1 MIDEQHLILQHLLL
15 LCYVSL
21 CFHVAGILREIHR
34 VKKTIEEEKKKEK
47 QMYSRMF
54 AS

>member
-1 MIDEQHLILQHLLL
+1 MLFQQLLSV
-15 LCYVSL
+15 CCISL
-21 CFHVAGILREIHR
+21 CIASVAGIMREIQK